1 MANKDFIHQRICVF
15 AGKEIDP
22 NSDAQVQEVLRN
34 KFDINL
40 PQRRSLNESLASTSS
55 DHEIINLILQYRTM
69 DK

>member
-22 NSDAQVQEVLRN
+22 DSDAQVQEVLRN

-69 DK
+69 GK